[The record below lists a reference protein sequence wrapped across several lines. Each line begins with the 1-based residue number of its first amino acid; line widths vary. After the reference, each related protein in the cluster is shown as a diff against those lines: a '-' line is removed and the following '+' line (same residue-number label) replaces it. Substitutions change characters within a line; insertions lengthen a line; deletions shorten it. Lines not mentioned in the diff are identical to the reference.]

1 MGVLLIDKSLLSD
14 GLANHRI
21 NRVRSQSAN
30 LSMVRDAVILDA
42 VLGTFPVNDTTM
54 RIDYG
59 DSLRSDSHTRIFRLA
74 GELGDADVKLKVST
88 GCIRGIAECLFLKHK
103 KL

>member
-1 MGVLLIDKSLLSD
+1 MGVLLIDKCLLSD

-42 VLGTFPVNDTTM
+42 VLVAHRSLLDEKKLACIHKGPND
-54 RIDYG
+54 ISIASSAL
-59 DSLRSDSHTRIFRLA
+59 SLHLPNGRFS
-74 GELGDADVKLKVST
+74 
-88 GCIRGIAECLFLKHK
+88 IRGIRPAAKNGQENIVNL
-103 KL
+103 

>member
-30 LSMVRDAVILDA
+30 LSMARDAVILDA
-42 VLGTFPVNDTTM
+42 VLVAH
-54 RIDYG
+54 R
-59 DSLRSDSHTRIFRLA
+59 SLLD
-74 GELGDADVKLKVST
+74 E
-88 GCIRGIAECLFLKHK
+88 
-103 KL
+103 